1 VKLRHRGEEPA
12 LAEHAAGDADDRAR
26 RLQRVTEALA
36 QAITP
41 QQVLDA
47 ILTEGLRAAEAKAGA
62 IGVLSEDRET
72 IELLALRGYRAPLL
86 DHWKRFSRDQ
96 DVPMSRVI
104 RTGEPLFIAS
114 REERNELFPHLAEN
128 GGESHALA
136 VVPLA
141 IENRVIGAMA
151 LSFGED
157 MQFGLER
164 REMKVTLARQ
174 AAQALERARLYE
186 AEQSLRRRMSFL
198 AEASELLASSLE
210 YDQTLTRLT
219 QLAVPGLADWCAVD
233 MVGENGEI
241 ERLAV
246 AHQDPEKV
254 RWAYELQERYPPRPD
269 APHGV
274 PRVLRAG
281 EPEFLPELTEQVLEE
296 AIGDDDELRKILD
309 ELGLRS
315 LICVPLKARGRTF
328 GALTLIAAESHPQ
341 YTDADFQLAIE
352 LARRAGAAVD
362 NALLYEDAEKGAN
375 AARALAY
382 VAEGVV
388 LLDEES
394 VVRYWNPAAE
404 AITGVCGADALGR
417 RVDEVLSEWAAL
429 TSHLTLV
436 RPGEAAARPVTV
448 PLVLDGRELWVSVS
462 GVDFGEGR
470 VYALQDVT
478 DEHAL
483 EKTRSDFV
491 ATASHE
497 LRTPL
502 AAVYGA
508 VRTLRR
514 EDLELSEDDRAVF
527 LEMIES
533 EASRLA
539 YIVDQILI
547 AGQLDA
553 EAVELDTAP
562 CDPADVA
569 AGVIESASLHLPDGI
584 SLRLNAE
591 SPPSIL
597 CDENK
602 LRQVLANL
610 VDNAIKYS
618 PGGGEVEVRLAA
630 QNASCVI
637 DVVDQGL
644 GIPSA
649 ERERIFEKF
658 YRLDPQQTKGVGG
671 SGLGL
676 YICRELVERM
686 DGRLSV
692 ESQPGE
698 GSRFTLTLPVG
709 S

>member
-12 LAEHAAGDADDRAR
+12 LAEHAAGDAYDRAR

-36 QAITP
+36 RAITP

-47 ILTEGLRAAEAKAGA
+47 ILTEGLRAAEARAGA
-62 IGVLSEDRET
+62 IGVLSEDAQT

-86 DHWKRFSRDQ
+86 ERWRRFPLDE

-114 REERNELFPHLAEN
+114 REERNELFPHLADS

-141 IENRVIGAMA
+141 IESRVIGAMA
-151 LSFGED
+151 LSFGKD
-157 MQFGLER
+157 MRFEPER

-198 AEASELLASSLE
+198 AESSELLASSLE
-210 YDQTLTRLT
+210 YDQTLSRLA
-219 QLAVPGLADWCAVD
+219 QLAVPGLADWCAID

-246 AHQDPEKV
+246 AHQDPAKV
-254 RWAYELQERYPPRPD
+254 RWAYELQERYPPKPD
-269 APHGV
+269 DPHGV
-274 PRVLRAG
+274 PQVLRTG
-281 EPEFLPELTEQVLEE
+281 EPEFLPELTEEILEE
-296 AIGDDDELRKILD
+296 AIGDEELRKIVD

-315 LICVPLKARGRTF
+315 SMCVPLKARGRTF
-328 GALTLIAAESHPQ
+328 GALTLIAAESHPP
-341 YTDADFQLAIE
+341 YTDTDFQLAVE
-352 LARRAGAAVD
+352 LARRAGTAVE

-382 VAEGVV
+382 VADGVV
-388 LLDEES
+388 LLDEEGI
-394 VVRYWNPAAE
+394 VRYWNPAAE
-404 AITGVCGADALGR
+404 AITGLCGADALGR
-417 RVDEVLSEWAAL
+417 RVDEVLPEWEAL

-462 GVDFGEGR
+462 GVDFGEGT

-514 EDLELSEDDRAVF
+514 DDLKLSEDDSAAF
-527 LEMIES
+527 LEMIET
-533 EASRLA
+533 EAARLA
-539 YIVDQILI
+539 HIVDQILV

-562 CDPADVA
+562 CDPAEIA

-584 SLRLNAE
+584 SLRLSTDSSE
-591 SPPSIL
+591 SIV

-637 DVVDQGL
+637 EVVDHGL
-644 GIPSA
+644 GIPSG

-686 DGRLSV
+686 NGRLSV

-709 S
+709 T

>member
-1 VKLRHRGEEPA
+1 LKLRHRGEEPA
-12 LAEHAAGDADDRAR
+12 LAELAAGDAYDRAR

-47 ILTEGLRAAEAKAGA
+47 ILTEGLRAAEARAGA
-62 IGVLSEDRET
+62 IGVLSEDGQT

-86 DHWKRFSRDQ
+86 EQWKRFPRDE

-114 REERNELFPHLAEN
+114 REQRNELFPHLAEN
-128 GGESHALA
+128 GGETHALA

-151 LSFGED
+151 LSFGQD
-157 MQFGLER
+157 MQFGPER

-198 AEASELLASSLE
+198 AESSELLASSLE

-219 QLAVPGLADWCAVD
+219 QLAVPGLADWCAID

-246 AHQDPEKV
+246 AHQEPEKV
-254 RWAYELQERYPPRPD
+254 KWAYELQERYPPRPED
-269 APHGV
+269 PHGV
-274 PRVLRAG
+274 PHVLKTG
-281 EPEFLPELTEQVLEE
+281 EPEFLPELTEDVLEE
-296 AIGDDDELRKILD
+296 AIGDDDELRKIVG

-315 LICVPLKARGRTF
+315 SICVPLKARGRTF
-328 GALTLIAAESHPQ
+328 GALTLIAAESHPP
-341 YTDADFQLAIE
+341 YTDADFELAIE

-382 VAEGVV
+382 VADGVV

-394 VVRYWNPAAE
+394 VVRYWNPSAE
-404 AITGVCGADALGR
+404 AITGVCGPDALGR
-417 RVDEVLSEWAAL
+417 KVDEVLPEWAAL

-462 GVDFGEGR
+462 GVDFGEGT

-514 EDLELSEDDRAVF
+514 EDLELSEDDRAAF

-539 YIVDQILI
+539 HIVDQILV

-553 EAVELDTAP
+553 DAVELAAGP
-562 CDPADVA
+562 CDPAEVA
-569 AGVIESASLHLPDGI
+569 AKVIESASLHLPEGI
-584 SLRLNAE
+584 SLRLSAD
-591 SPPSIL
+591 SAHSIL

-610 VDNAIKYS
+610 VENAIKYS

-637 DVVDQGL
+637 DVVDHGL
-644 GIPSA
+644 GIPSG
-649 ERERIFEKF
+649 EHERIFEKF

-698 GSRFTLTLPVG
+698 GSRFTVTLPVG

>member
-12 LAEHAAGDADDRAR
+12 LAEHAAGDAYDRAR

-36 QAITP
+36 RAITP

-47 ILTEGLRAAEAKAGA
+47 ILTEGLRAAEARAGA
-62 IGVLSEDRET
+62 IGVLSEDAQT

-86 DHWKRFSRDQ
+86 ERWRRFPLDE

-114 REERNELFPHLAEN
+114 REERNELFPHLADS

-141 IENRVIGAMA
+141 IESRVIGAMA
-151 LSFGED
+151 LSFGKD
-157 MQFGLER
+157 MRFEPER

-198 AEASELLASSLE
+198 AESSELLASSLE
-210 YDQTLTRLT
+210 YDQTLSRLA
-219 QLAVPGLADWCAVD
+219 QLAVPGLADWCAID

-246 AHQDPEKV
+246 AHQDPAKV
-254 RWAYELQERYPPRPD
+254 RWAYELQERYPPKPD
-269 APHGV
+269 DPHGV
-274 PRVLRAG
+274 PQVLRTG
-281 EPEFLPELTEQVLEE
+281 EPEFLPELTEEILEE
-296 AIGDDDELRKILD
+296 AIGDEELRKIVD

-315 LICVPLKARGRTF
+315 SMCVPLKARGRTF
-328 GALTLIAAESHPQ
+328 GALTLIAAESHPP
-341 YTDADFQLAIE
+341 YTDTDFQLAVE
-352 LARRAGAAVD
+352 LARRAGTAVE

-382 VAEGVV
+382 VADGVV
-388 LLDEES
+388 LLDEEGI
-394 VVRYWNPAAE
+394 VRYWNPAAE
-404 AITGVCGADALGR
+404 AITGLCGADALGR
-417 RVDEVLSEWAAL
+417 RVDEVLPEWEAL

-462 GVDFGEGR
+462 GVDFGEGT

-514 EDLELSEDDRAVF
+514 DDLKLSEDDSAAF
-527 LEMIES
+527 LEMIET
-533 EASRLA
+533 EAARLA
-539 YIVDQILI
+539 HIVDQILV

-562 CDPADVA
+562 CDPAEIA

-584 SLRLNAE
+584 SLRLSADSSE
-591 SPPSIL
+591 SIV
-597 CDENK
+597 CDQNK

-637 DVVDQGL
+637 EVVDHGL
-644 GIPSA
+644 GIPSG

-686 DGRLSV
+686 NGRLSV

-709 S
+709 T

>member
-1 VKLRHRGEEPA
+1 MKLRHRGEPPA
-12 LAEHAAGDADDRAR
+12 TGAPPGGDAYDRAR
-26 RLQRVTEALA
+26 RLQRVTEALSGA
-36 QAITP
+36 VTP

-47 ILTEGLRAAEAKAGA
+47 VLTEGLRAAEARAGA
-62 IGVLSEDRET
+62 IGVLSPEGTT
-72 IELLALRGYRAPLL
+72 IELLALRGYRPGLL
-86 DHWKRFSRDQ
+86 EQWKHFPVEQ

-114 REERNELFPHLAEN
+114 REERNALFPHLA
-128 GGESHALA
+128 GGGRESRALA
-136 VVPLA
+136 VLPLA

-151 LSFGED
+151 LSFGQD
-157 MQFGLER
+157 MHFAPER

-198 AEASELLASSLE
+198 AEASELLSSSLE
-210 YDQTLTRLT
+210 YDQTLARLA
-219 QLAVPGLADWCAVD
+219 QLTVPVLADWCAVD

-241 ERLAV
+241 ERLEV

-269 APHGV
+269 QPHGV
-274 PRVLRAG
+274 PRVLRTG
-281 EPEFLPELTEQVLEE
+281 EPEFLRELTEEVLET
-296 AIGDDDELRKILD
+296 AIGDDDELRKIVE

-315 LICVPLKARGRTF
+315 SICVPLKARGRTF
-328 GALTLIAAESHPQ
+328 GALTLIAAESHPP
-341 YTDADFQLAIE
+341 YTEVDFELALEI
-352 LARRAGAAVD
+352 ARRAGVAVD

-382 VAEGVV
+382 VADGVV
-388 LLDEES
+388 LLDPDG
-394 VVRYWNPAAE
+394 VVRHWNAAAE
-404 AITGVCGADALGR
+404 TITGVSAASALGR
-417 RVDEVLSEWAAL
+417 DVHEVLSEWDTL
-429 TSHLTLV
+429 TSQLTLV
-436 RPGEAAARPVTV
+436 RPGQAARPVTV
-448 PLVLDGRELWVSVS
+448 PLVLEGRELWVSVS
-462 GVDFGEGR
+462 GVEFGEGT

-478 DEHAL
+478 DEYAL

-502 AAVYGA
+502 ASVYGA

-514 EDLELSEDDRAVF
+514 DDLELGEDDRAAF
-527 LEMIES
+527 LEMIETES
-533 EASRLA
+533 MRLA
-539 YIVDQILI
+539 HIVEQILLT
-547 AGQLDA
+547 GQLDA
-553 EAVELDTAP
+553 DAVQLDVGQ
-562 CDPADVA
+562 CDPSEVA
-569 AGVIESASLHLPDGI
+569 RGVLDSASLHLPKGI
-584 SLRLNAE
+584 SLRLTAD
-591 SPPSIL
+591 SAPSIV

-630 QNASCVI
+630 VNGDCVI
-637 DVVDQGL
+637 EVRDHGL
-644 GIPSA
+644 GIPGD

-658 YRLDPQQTKGVGG
+658 YRLDPEQTQGVGG

-686 DGRLSV
+686 SGRLTV
-692 ESQPGE
+692 ESEPGK
-698 GSRFTLTLPVG
+698 GSSFAVRLPVSG
-709 S
+709 

>member
-12 LAEHAAGDADDRAR
+12 LAEHAAGDAYDRAR

-36 QAITP
+36 RAITP

-47 ILTEGLRAAEAKAGA
+47 ILTEGLRAAEARAGA
-62 IGVLSEDRET
+62 IGVLSEDAQT

-86 DHWKRFSRDQ
+86 ERWRRFPLDE

-114 REERNELFPHLAEN
+114 REERNELFPHLADS

-141 IENRVIGAMA
+141 IESRVIGAMA
-151 LSFGED
+151 LSFGKD
-157 MQFGLER
+157 MRFEPER

-198 AEASELLASSLE
+198 AESSELLASSLE
-210 YDQTLTRLT
+210 YDQTLSRLA
-219 QLAVPGLADWCAVD
+219 QLAVPGLADWCAID

-246 AHQDPEKV
+246 AHQDPAKV
-254 RWAYELQERYPPRPD
+254 RWAYELQERYPPKPD
-269 APHGV
+269 DPHGV
-274 PRVLRAG
+274 PQVLRTG
-281 EPEFLPELTEQVLEE
+281 EPEFLPELTEEILEE
-296 AIGDDDELRKILD
+296 AIGDEELRKIVD

-315 LICVPLKARGRTF
+315 SMCVPLKARGRTF
-328 GALTLIAAESHPQ
+328 GALTLIAAESHPP
-341 YTDADFQLAIE
+341 YTDTDFQLAVE
-352 LARRAGAAVD
+352 LARRAGTAVE

-382 VAEGVV
+382 VADGVV
-388 LLDEES
+388 LLDEEGI
-394 VVRYWNPAAE
+394 VRYWNPAAE
-404 AITGVCGADALGR
+404 AITGLCGADALGR
-417 RVDEVLSEWAAL
+417 RVDEVLPEWEAL

-462 GVDFGEGR
+462 GVDFGEGT

-514 EDLELSEDDRAVF
+514 DDLKLSEDDSAAF
-527 LEMIES
+527 LEMIET
-533 EASRLA
+533 EAARLA
-539 YIVDQILI
+539 HIVDQILV

-562 CDPADVA
+562 CDPAEIA

-584 SLRLNAE
+584 SLRLSADSSE
-591 SPPSIL
+591 SIV

-637 DVVDQGL
+637 EVVDHGL
-644 GIPSA
+644 GIPSG

-686 DGRLSV
+686 NGRLSV

-709 S
+709 T